1 MHVTHDYICRAL
13 NQMYQHCPK
22 ILLSG
27 LVNTECVYAVVV
39 GLKLSTI
46 SRKFCNLHVG
56 WVQTIA
62 IRLMHVTHDY
72 TCMYWHHYQMLVWIN
87 TEYVCAESDEV
98 LTIFMYSTCTL

>member
-39 GLKLSTI
+39 GFEAVNNKS
-46 SRKFCNLHVG
+46 
-56 WVQTIA
+56 
-62 IRLMHVTHDY
+62 
-72 TCMYWHHYQMLVWIN
+72 
-87 TEYVCAESDEV
+87 
-98 LTIFMYSTCTL
+98 